1 MVMSVRQIAVLL
13 GAAALVGGVA
23 TAAQAADAPSV
34 QIRPVDFTVR
44 PDNAAPA
51 NQPKTYRFESHRGR
65 FGVTLDMQ
73 QPETRPGAWNDVQAG
88 AFYRITPSIRVG
100 GAVALGAQQLQQL
113 PVKPVPEGQPRV
125 RFETQFKF

>member
-1 MVMSVRQIAVLL
+1 MSVRQFAVLL
-13 GAAALVGGVA
+13 GAVALVGGAA
-23 TAAQAADAPSV
+23 TAAQAADV
-34 QIRPVDFTVR
+34 QARPVDFTVR
-44 PDNAAPA
+44 PDNAANPA
-51 NQPKTYRFESHRGR
+51 NQPKAYRFESHRGK
-65 FGVTLDMQ
+65 FGVTLDLQ
-73 QPETRPGAWNDVQAG
+73 QPETRPGAWNDIQAG